1 MFDEYAPIKKIIL
14 DTVKTLAE
22 TQTFNVDLFLN
33 QMEGAFKSAGF
44 RETGNNTAIK
54 SILLLRIDAAGDF
67 ILSTPAIRAIRENY
81 PNAYITLVVDE
92 KIFKLAELCPY
103 VNEVLA
109 IEEQHSFD
117 YLKNIGYTANFSATH
132 LWQRRFDLAICLG
145 TVYKLI
151 RNFLMYLSGARQR
164 VTFFFD
170 ELGKIF
176 NTHCYP
182 MIEECNT
189 HDVMI
194 NLYLLK
200 EHGLKIGNT
209 DIEVWFNNSDLY
221 TARRLLQ
228 NFGEG
233 RIKIAAGIGANSPER
248 KYPIEKYLVAFKQII
263 NKGASLVIFGGQS
276 EIDDAKFLEDN
287 LPEGCV
293 KNFVELK
300 AGWRIDA
307 AAMSLTDIY
316 VGNFTGA
323 CDVAA
328 ALKKPVVVLSRVAR
342 DIKNIFKGINESER
356 YLPWKTVSAI
366 VRPAHQLE
374 ECKSKP
380 NFQGCTAG
388 KAHCIAQIEPDE
400 IVYAF
405 DKMIDFMKKNSAR

>member
-1 MFDEYAPIKKIIL
+1 MFDEYAPIKKIL
-14 DTVKTLAE
+14 QNFFNELE
-22 TQTFNVDLFLN
+22 QTGDFNLYLFL
-33 QMEGAFKSAGF
+33 QKMETAFNMSGF
-44 RETGNNTAIK
+44 REPENNSTMK
-54 SILLLRIDAAGDF
+54 NILLVHIGAAGDF
-67 ILSTPAIRAIRENY
+67 ILTTPAIRAVRENY
-81 PNAYITLVVDE
+81 PNAYITLVVRE
-92 KIFKLAELCPY
+92 NIFKLAELCPY
-103 VNEVLA
+103 VNEVLSIKSIREINLREDFINA
-109 IEEQHSFD
+109 
-117 YLKNIGYTANFSATH
+117 ANFAAEH

-145 TVYKLI
+145 TVINLI

-164 VTFFFD
+164 VTYLFD
-170 ELGKIF
+170 ELGGF
-176 NTHCYP
+176 LNTHCYP
-182 MIEECNT
+182 MSKEWNT

-200 EHGLKIGNT
+200 AHGLKIGNT
-209 DIEVWFNNSDLY
+209 DIEIWFNNSDLY
-221 TARRLLQ
+221 TARRLLK

-233 RIKIAAGIGANSPER
+233 RIKVAVGIGANSPAR